1 MIKAAIYARYSSASQ
16 REASVEDQIKECRKF
31 ADEME
36 FTVVRVY
43 ADRAISGTTDHRPDF
58 QRMIADSAKHQFE
71 YLILYTLDRFAR
83 DRYDHAH
90 YKRLLRQNGVKVCYA
105 TQRIPDNPEGVILE
119 SVLEGYSEYY
129 SKELSRKINRG
140 LLHNAENCMS
150 VGGSVPLGYKIVDHH
165 YVIHEANAKVVQ
177 TIYEMYA
184 DGSSAQEI
192 IRWLNDRNIK
202 TAKGN
207 SFNKGS
213 LETIL
218 TNRKYIGYYIYKD
231 IVKEGGMPRIISDDL
246 FDRVQRRLK
255 IVKAAKAH
263 TKGNADYLLTTKLFC
278 GYCKSPMVG
287 ESGTSQT
294 GATHFYYKCAA
305 RKRSPNKCHKHTEKK
320 DIIEWTIVRE
330 TVHHVLT
337 PDNIKLIAQ
346 RAVEI
351 IEKEYADN
359 ALLKDYEA
367 RLKNTEKSIHN
378 ILKAIEAGIFTASTK
393 DRLEE
398 LEKEKVNLI
407 TQIDLERAKKPR
419 LSKERIEFWL
429 HQFARGDINDVE
441 YRRRVIDTL
450 VNSVYIYDGD
460 DDGERR
466 IVINYNLSS
475 NNTSVVKSSDFVVY
489 APPQPENPN
498 FFFLPR
504 LEIFGLSIKT
514 SVL

>member
-1 MIKAAIYARYSSASQ
+1 M
-16 REASVEDQIKECRKF
+16 
-31 ADEME
+31 
-36 FTVVRVY
+36 
-43 ADRAISGTTDHRPDF
+43 
-58 QRMIADSAKHQFE
+58 
-71 YLILYTLDRFAR
+71 
-83 DRYDHAH
+83 
-90 YKRLLRQNGVKVCYA
+90 
-105 TQRIPDNPEGVILE
+105 
-119 SVLEGYSEYY
+119 
-129 SKELSRKINRG
+129 
-140 LLHNAENCMS
+140 
-150 VGGSVPLGYKIVDHH
+150 
-165 YVIHEANAKVVQ
+165 VQ

-231 IVKEGGMPRIISDDL
+231 IVKKGGMPRIINDDL

-263 TKGNADYLLTTKLFC
+263 TKSSADYLLTTKLFC

-294 GATHFYYKCAA
+294 GATYNYYKCAA

-320 DIIEWTIVRE
+320 DIIEWIIVRE
-330 TVHHVLT
+330 TIRHVLT
-337 PDNIKLIAQ
+337 PDNITLIAQ

-359 ALLKDYEA
+359 ILLKGYEA
-367 RLKNTEKSIHN
+367 RLKDTEKSIQN

-398 LEKEKVNLI
+398 LEKEKANLI

-489 APPQPENPN
+489 APPQ
-498 FFFLPR
+498 F
-504 LEIFGLSIKT
+504 
-514 SVL
+514 V

>member
-36 FTVVRVY
+36 FTVVEVY
-43 ADRAISGTTDHRPDF
+43 ADRAMSGTTDHRPDF
-58 QRMIADSAKHQFE
+58 QRMIADSAKHRFE
-71 YLILYTLDRFAR
+71 YIILYTLDRFAR

-192 IRWLNDRNIK
+192 IRHLNERNIK

-207 SFNKGS
+207 AFNKGS
-213 LETIL
+213 LEKIL

-231 IVKEGGMPRIISDDL
+231 IIKEDGMPRIISDNL
-246 FDRVQRRLK
+246 FERVQRRLK
-255 IVKAAKAH
+255 IVKSAKAH

-278 GYCKSPMVG
+278 GHCKSPMVG

-294 GATHFYYKCAA
+294 GATHFYYKCVA
-305 RKRSPNKCHKHTEKK
+305 RKRSLKKCNKHTEKK
-320 DIIEWTIVRE
+320 DVIEWIIVRE
-330 TVHHVLT
+330 TIQHVLT
-337 PDNIKLIAQ
+337 PDNIALIAQ

-351 IEKEYADN
+351 IEKEYAN
-359 ALLKDYEA
+359 NTLLKDYEA
-367 RLKNTEKSIHN
+367 RLKNTEKAIQN

-398 LEKEKVNLI
+398 LEKEKANLI

-429 HQFARGDINDVE
+429 HQFARGDINDIE

-475 NNTSVVKSSDFVVY
+475 NNTSVVKSSDFDNY
-489 APPQPENPN
+489 APPNPRNPN
-498 FFFLPR
+498 IILIVDGFGFL
-504 LEIFGLSIKT
+504 LFISSI
-514 SVL
+514 VA